1 MKYLMQLLRKA
12 KELVKQDL
20 LKAQQLN
27 SLSKQKL
34 NMEILQEMINNA
46 PDGVELIVQMDGAN
60 IVIRHTNNQ
69 IGYKSFKENYNRYRG
84 N

>member
-1 MKYLMQLLRKA
+1 MQLLRKA

-20 LKAQQLN
+20 VKAQQLN
-27 SLSKQKL
+27 SLSKQKM

-46 PDGVELIVQMDGAN
+46 PDGVELIVQIDGAN
-60 IVIRHTNNQ
+60 IVIRHNNNQ

>member
-1 MKYLMQLLRKA
+1 
-12 KELVKQDL
+12 
-20 LKAQQLN
+20 
-27 SLSKQKL
+27 
-34 NMEILQEMINNA
+34 MEILQEIINTA

-60 IVIRHTNNQ
+60 IIIRHTNNQ

>member
-1 MKYLMQLLRKA
+1 
-12 KELVKQDL
+12 
-20 LKAQQLN
+20 
-27 SLSKQKL
+27 
-34 NMEILQEMINNA
+34 MEILQEMINNA
-46 PDGVELIVQMDGAN
+46 PDGVELIVQMDGAD

>member
-20 LKAQQLN
+20 LKAKQLN
-27 SLSKQKL
+27 SLSKQEL

-46 PDGVELIVQMDGAN
+46 PDGVELIVQMDGAS
-60 IVIRHTNNQ
+60 IVIRQTNNH